1 MWTMEEFKIAP
12 RCSSRTPL
20 FESRTYTITR
30 DKNYQESLKRKK
42 LEKTNHP
49 LTNKRS
55 FFLIHF
61 FPTPPKKKNSVES
74 SQWIPIFGPKKAH
87 LFCLTFNVAVGNCLV
102 LQPWDP
108 RGVND
113 NLNQPTDFG
122 VVAQLKS
129 PLLKG
134 GKFKTWNFPCQ
145 NVQSMIS
152 FLML

>member
-1 MWTMEEFKIAP
+1 MEEFKIAP

-42 LEKTNHP
+42 TRKNLNHP

-55 FFLIHF
+55 FFSHPFL
-61 FPTPPKKKNSVES
+61 PNPPKKK
-74 SQWIPIFGPKKAH
+74 KKTPLNH
-87 LFCLTFNVAVGNCLV
+87 PSGSPFSDQKRRTLFCLTFNVAVGNCLV

-122 VVAQLKS
+122 VVAQLKITAFERW
-129 PLLKG
+129 K
-134 GKFKTWNFPCQ
+134 
-145 NVQSMIS
+145 V
-152 FLML
+152 